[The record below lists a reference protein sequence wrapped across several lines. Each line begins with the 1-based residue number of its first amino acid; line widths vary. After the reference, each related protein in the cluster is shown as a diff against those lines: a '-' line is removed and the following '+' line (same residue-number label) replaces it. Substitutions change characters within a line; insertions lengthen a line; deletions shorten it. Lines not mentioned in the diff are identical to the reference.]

1 MNKYMEFL
9 NETINELQQK
19 EASLIASSRKDEAN
33 FLKIKSNICD
43 ICKTIYNVHAKTK
56 RGAELKAEYIR
67 QLTRL
72 QENWKI
78 SLEKA
83 KEHEDV
89 EKMVIEET
97 KLEML
102 QRIQVKFEEL
112 GACE

>member
-1 MNKYMEFL
+1 MNAYIKFL
-9 NETINELQQK
+9 EETISEVQK
-19 EASLIASSRKDEAN
+19 EEQALITAARKDEAN
-33 FLKIKSNICD
+33 FAKIKINICD
-43 ICKTIYNVHAKTK
+43 VCRTIYNVHAKTK
-56 RGAELKAEYIR
+56 AGAELTSEYVR

-72 QENWKI
+72 KENWKM

-89 EKMVIEET
+89 QKVVIEET

-102 QRIQVKFEEL
+102 QQIESKYEEL